1 MPTSPGGCLTLA
13 RPGREARGVTEDMQ
27 AKMERGLA
35 LFDLDGTLIAWD
47 TQVLFCDHVLRKE
60 GWRRAYLLF
69 FAAMLPAAKILGDEG
84 MKRVFLSY
92 LWGVDRDT
100 LVGWTHDFVAGFFPG
115 RCYPEMLAKLQRH
128 KDEGH
133 LTVLASAS
141 PEFYV
146 REVARVLG
154 FDLALGT
161 SIEDAEKMR
170 LLPDLVNHKGAEK
183 VRRISEILGEPPG
196 GIWPRSHGYS
206 DSSADLPML
215 RCCVENTLVNP
226 SPRLTGIGV
235 PHGWEIV
242 RPAKPWSGRGGHA
255 WEMFRRATGL

>member
-1 MPTSPGGCLTLA
+1 
-13 RPGREARGVTEDMQ
+13 VTEDMR

-92 LWGVDRDT
+92 LWGVDRDK
-100 LVGWTHDFVAGFFPG
+100 LAGWTRDFVAEFFPD

-128 KDEGH
+128 RDAGH
-133 LTVLASAS
+133 LTILASAS

-154 FDLALGT
+154 FDIALGT
-161 SIEDAEKMR
+161 SVEEAGKMR
-170 LLPDLVNHKGAEK
+170 LLPELVNHKGVEK
-183 VRRISEILGEPPG
+183 VRRISVILGPPPEG
-196 GIWPRSHGYS
+196 VWPRSHGYS

-215 RCCVENTLVNP
+215 QCCTENTLVNP
-226 SPRLTGIGV
+226 SPRLTGIGEAQ
-235 PHGWEIV
+235 GWEIV
-242 RPAKPWSGRGGHA
+242 RPAKPWSGRRGHA

>member
-1 MPTSPGGCLTLA
+1 
-13 RPGREARGVTEDMQ
+13 VTPELH
-27 AKMERGLA
+27 AKKDRGLA

-47 TQVLFCDHVLRKE
+47 TQVLFCDHVLRRE

-92 LWGVDRDT
+92 LWGVERNKLDA
-100 LVGWTHDFVAGFFPG
+100 WTRDFVAGFFPG
-115 RCYPEMLAKLQRH
+115 RCYPEMLEKLERH
-128 KDEGH
+128 KDAGH
-133 LTVLASAS
+133 LTILASAS

-146 REVARVLG
+146 QEVARVLG

-161 SIEDAEKMR
+161 SVDDARRMK

-183 VRRISEILGEPPG
+183 VRRISEILGPPPAEG
-196 GIWPRSHGYS
+196 RWPLSHGYS

-215 RCCVENTLVNP
+215 RCCLGNTLVNP
-226 SPRLTGIGV
+226 SSKLTATGTLE
-235 PHGWEIV
+235 GWEIV
-242 RPAKPWSGRGGHA
+242 RPAKPWSGRRGHA

>member
-1 MPTSPGGCLTLA
+1 
-13 RPGREARGVTEDMQ
+13 VTDELR
-27 AKMERGLA
+27 AKLDRGLA

-47 TQVLFCDHVLRKE
+47 TQVLFCDHALRHE

-69 FAAMLPAAKILGDEG
+69 FAAMLPAAPILGDEG

-92 LWGVDRDT
+92 LWGVDRKQ
-100 LVGWTHDFVAGFFPG
+100 LEEWTREFVAGFFPG
-115 RCYPEMLAKLQRH
+115 KCYAPMLEKLKRH
-128 KDEGH
+128 QDAGH

-146 REVARVLG
+146 QEVARVLG

-161 SIEDAEKMR
+161 PVEDADPVP

-183 VRRISEILGEPPG
+183 VRRISEIIGSPPEGGYLG
-196 GIWPRSHGYS
+196 SHGYS

-215 RCCVENTLVNP
+215 RCCVGNTLVNP
-226 SPRLTGIGV
+226 SPRLAEIGLEC
-235 PHGWEIV
+235 GWEIL
-242 RPAKPWSGRGGHA
+242 RPEKPWKGKTGQA
-255 WEMFRRATGL
+255 WEMFRRATGF

>member
-1 MPTSPGGCLTLA
+1 LTFRA
-13 RPGREARGVTEDMQ
+13 RRTESRCVTDDMR
-27 AKMERGLA
+27 AKIDRGLA

-47 TQVLFCDHVLRKE
+47 TQVLFCDHVLRRE

-92 LWGVDRDT
+92 LWGVDREK
-100 LVGWTHDFVAGFFPG
+100 LALWTRDFVAGFFPG
-115 RCYPEMLAKLQRH
+115 RCYPEMLGKLQRH
-128 KDEGH
+128 KDAGH
-133 LTVLASAS
+133 LTILASAS

-161 SIEDAEKMR
+161 SVEDAGRMR
-170 LLPDLVNHKGAEK
+170 LMPDLVNHKGAEK
-183 VRRISEILGEPPG
+183 VRRISEILGPPPG
-196 GIWPRSHGYS
+196 DGRWPRSHGYS

-215 RCCVENTLVNP
+215 RCCIENTLVNP
-226 SPRLTGIGV
+226 SPRLTATGTLE
-235 PHGWEIV
+235 GWEIV
-242 RPAKPWSGRGGHA
+242 RPEKPWSGRRGHA